1 MRPSDRSLLTL
12 ISAIEVDRGS
22 MSFINFVRKE
32 INCKVVYC
40 GPGMC
45 GKTTNIRY
53 IYDHTDPEARGR
65 LIESDSEA
73 ERGLSFD
80 FLTFYAGEI
89 RGFKTRFH
97 LYSVPGNV
105 FRTDSRKAVLKNVDG
120 VVFVADSDPDRMDA
134 NEASLAALNDD
145 LREYGY
151 EPTAVPLVLQYNKRD
166 LSDALSTEKLRAQ
179 LNPNSVP
186 DFEAKAIEGLGVFD
200 TLKTITKMVLMELKR
215 GQ

>member
-1 MRPSDRSLLTL
+1 
-12 ISAIEVDRGS
+12 

-32 INCKVVYC
+32 INCKVVYW
-40 GPGMC
+40 GPGLC

-53 IYDHTDPEARGR
+53 IYDHTDPDARGR
-65 LIESDSEA
+65 LIESDPQA

-105 FRTDSRKAVLKNVDG
+105 FRTESRKAVLKNVDG
-120 VVFVADSDPDRMDA
+120 VVFVVDSDPDRMEA
-134 NEASLAALNDD
+134 NEASLAGLIQD
-145 LREYGY
+145 LRGYGY
-151 EPTAVPLVLQYNKRD
+151 EPESVPLVFQYNKRD
-166 LSDALSTEKLRAQ
+166 LSDAVPLDVLKNAFNLRE
-179 LNPNSVP
+179 VP
-186 DFEAKAIEGLGVFD
+186 EFEAKAVEGVGVFE

-215 GQ
+215 SQ